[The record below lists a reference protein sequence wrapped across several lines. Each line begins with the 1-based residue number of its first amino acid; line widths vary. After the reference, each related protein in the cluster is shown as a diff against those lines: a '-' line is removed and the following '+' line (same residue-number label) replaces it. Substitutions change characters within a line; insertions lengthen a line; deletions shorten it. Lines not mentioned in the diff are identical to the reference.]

1 MKVLGMTQV
10 VFLLLCDS
18 VLLLLYRNRGH
29 RDKDSRRKVLI
40 IRLDAIGDFVLWL
53 DSVRALRGLY
63 PSKQF
68 EITLLANA
76 LWTSLANDIGA
87 FDVVW
92 PLDRKKLIWN
102 PFYRF
107 KLLLKIRKAG
117 FDQVLHPTF
126 SRETC
131 FGDSVVR
138 ISGSLTRIG
147 SQGDFSNNSLLAKRI
162 TDRWYTKL
170 LPIREP
176 KMMELRRHAEF
187 IHYLGCPTFR
197 PSIPQLK
204 VQYDFPMGFTHKKYY
219 VVVPGAGAQYRQW
232 PLENFAR
239 TAKCVYDLTGLTAVV
254 CGDTSETLLAK
265 RLARFHPDLFHDWAG
280 KTSLNELVAII
291 EGAEF
296 VLSNET
302 SAVHIA
308 AALQVPSVCI
318 LGGGHFGRF
327 LPYDID
333 DEKTTLAPYPVYVEM
348 NCFNC
353 NWICRYS
360 VPKGRSVPCIENVGV
375 AEVLKEIRNVLKS
388 MGTD

>member
-1 MKVLGMTQV
+1 MKILGMTQV

-29 RDKDSRRKVLI
+29 RDKDLRQKVLI

-53 DSVRALRGLY
+53 DSARALRKLY
-63 PSKQF
+63 PGEKF
-68 EITLLANA
+68 ELTLLGNF
-76 LWTSLANDIGA
+76 LWTSVAEDIEA
-87 FDVVW
+87 FDAVW
-92 PLDRKKLIWN
+92 PLNRKSFIWN

-117 FDQVLHPTF
+117 FDQVIHPTL

-170 LPIREP
+170 LPVREP

-187 IHYLGCPTFR
+187 IHHLGCPTFK

-204 VQYDFPMGFTHKKYY
+204 VQYDFPTGFTHEKYY

-232 PLENFAR
+232 PLENFAK
-239 TAKCVYDLTGLTAVV
+239 TAKCVYDLTGMTAVV
-254 CGDTSETLLAK
+254 CGSTSEILLAEQ
-265 RLARFHPDLFHDWAG
+265 LVRFYPDLFHDWAG

-291 EGAEF
+291 GGAEF

-333 DEKTTLAPYPVYVEM
+333 DEKTTLAPCPVYVEM

-353 NWICRYS
+353 NWICCFP
-360 VPKGRSVPCIENVGV
+360 VLKGRSVPCIEKVEVG
-375 AEVLKEIRNVLKS
+375 EVLKGIRKVLKITE
-388 MGTD
+388 TD